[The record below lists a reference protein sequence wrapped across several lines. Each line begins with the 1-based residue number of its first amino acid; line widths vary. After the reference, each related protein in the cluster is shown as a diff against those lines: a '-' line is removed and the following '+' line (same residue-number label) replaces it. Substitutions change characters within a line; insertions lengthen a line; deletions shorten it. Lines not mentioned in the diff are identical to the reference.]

1 MNTRAA
7 FMLAAMLVMGQSPAA
22 QTPAPAKPA
31 SPPAAQTPAPATP
44 ASPPATAL
52 QAPAQNPAQPQA
64 EPYTYKPEGRRDPF
78 VSLLARGVE
87 PSTQT
92 KGPTGS
98 GIGSLTTLEISVRGI
113 VRSRG
118 TYVAMVRSSDGKTYI
133 VHVNDRLSDGVVKE
147 ITLQGLVVQ
156 QEVNDP
162 LSLVK
167 QREVRKNLRSVV
179 DEGK

>member
-31 SPPAAQTPAPATP
+31 APPAVAP
-44 ASPPATAL
+44 
-52 QAPAQNPAQPQA
+52 QAPGQTPAQPQA
-64 EPYTYKPEGRRDPF
+64 EPYSYKPDGRRDPF

-87 PSTQT
+87 PTPQVRGSST
-92 KGPTGS
+92 
-98 GIGSLTTLEISVRGI
+98 GIGSLTTLEISVRGLVQI
-113 VRSRG
+113 SGR
-118 TYVAMVRSSDGKTYI
+118 YVAMVRSSDGKTYI
-133 VHVNDRLSDGVVKE
+133 VHVNDRLSDGVIKE
-147 ITLQGLVVQ
+147 ITLQGLVVL

-179 DEGK
+179 EEGK